1 MMPLLLLVGGLAAAG
16 AMLGKGGG
24 RRSGNSAR
32 EDDVESAGGG
42 NMGKAAV
49 LTELL
54 GAPYY
59 WGGHETDGA
68 DKDDSVTSWEEAVA
82 LLRAGATGWGL
93 DCSLFANLAL
103 VKLRLWPSFRRKTA
117 ATLAADSNP
126 VKWGEQRPGDL
137 AYYPGHVMV
146 VLTHPDDHGD
156 SEVIGASGGGSGTF
170 GNDPNARV
178 KRFASAK
185 YRSDFVT
192 FMRPKD
198 AAW

>member
-1 MMPLLLLVGGLAAAG
+1 MMPLVIAGGLVGAVL
-16 AMLGKGGG
+16 LFGKGGG

-32 EDDVESAGGG
+32 EDDVEGSAGG

-68 DKDDSVTSWEEAVA
+68 DKDDSVTTWEEALA

-103 VKLRLWPSFRRKTA
+103 VKLRLWPAFKRKTA
-117 ATLAADSNP
+117 ATLANDSNP
-126 VKWGEQRPGDL
+126 VAWGEQRPGDL
-137 AYYPGHVMV
+137 AYYPGHVMM
-146 VLTHPDDHGD
+146 VLTYPNAAGD
-156 SEVIGASGGGSGTF
+156 SEVIGASGGGSTTF